1 MAFCRNCMGENFA
14 MNEMKVVLAQT
25 LRRYRLYLDEDTPK
39 PEMETRLTLQS
50 KDGIYVKLQI
60 L

>member
-1 MAFCRNCMGENFA
+1 

-25 LRRYRLYLDEDTPK
+25 LRRYRLHLDEDTPK
-39 PEMETRLTLQS
+39 PEMEARLTLQS
-50 KDGIYVKLQI
+50 KDGIYVKLQK